1 MRPIP
6 VLILAA
12 LTLAACASADPGQI
26 RMGKPSLDTAPHHG
40 PGTPV
45 TRLGGR

>member
-1 MRPIP
+1 MRPLL
-6 VLILAA
+6 VLTLAA

-26 RMGKPSLDTAPHHG
+26 RAGKPIFEAKPHHG

-45 TRLGGR
+45 TRRGGR